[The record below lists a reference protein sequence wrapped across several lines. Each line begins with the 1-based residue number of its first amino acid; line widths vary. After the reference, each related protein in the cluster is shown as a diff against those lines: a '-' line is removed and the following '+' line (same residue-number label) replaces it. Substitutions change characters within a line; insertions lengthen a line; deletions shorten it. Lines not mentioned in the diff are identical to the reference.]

1 MDEKVDKIL
10 KLIEPN
16 LADGVSIMEL
26 RQELQSIICP
36 VERYQTNP
44 KNQAYR
50 EKYNKEASDYYEN
63 KMLQLGALEEMVGW
77 VENQGD
83 RVHLPH
89 HLMYRVGEPIVSA
102 DGHRSYEF
110 LIEYHR
116 KKPSEGIYYGCRG
129 NTCKGFSHDE
139 EIEVFRSEWLEVK
152 DELARVLNNNFPE
165 KDFSQRFK
173 MTDNAN
179 DNTYWLF
186 WISLVED
193 EDINQ
198 VGVSAVKVI
207 RTFFEKYLF
216 GELSIG
222 NNGLISK
229 MNPKKLSVP
238 RAFTN
243 ECYRDFLLLC
253 HKGICSLYNRIDNFP
268 KNKKTIFQK
277 SFSKYIKR
285 LEKNN
290 VLKKDEMYECAWRF
304 CYKNK
309 LGRSTNVDFSLMTTA
324 LYQIVVEEVADR
336 QFPSDTKR
344 DPDIPWSA
352 FCRIFLSDKGDAYD
366 IDSVKNSIKIKKSD
380 KSDDY
385 TKYEKYEAQLN
396 EWKKKIRGS

>member
-16 LADGVSIMEL
+16 LAGGVSILEL

-152 DELARVLNNNFPE
+152 DVLARFLNNNFPE

-198 VGVSAVKVI
+198 VGVSAVKLI
-207 RTFFEKYLF
+207 RIFFEKYLL
-216 GELSIG
+216 GELSI
-222 NNGLISK
+222 IREESA
-229 MNPKKLSVP
+229 PKKISVQ
-238 RAFTN
+238 RSFTK
-243 ECYRDFLLLC
+243 ECYNDFLLSC
-253 HKGICSLYNRIDNFP
+253 HEKIESYYKNTITSKTKDSPTSKTKDSP
-268 KNKKTIFQK
+268 KKKNTILPKTIT
-277 SFSKYIKR
+277 KYLKK
-285 LEKNN
+285 LERIN

-309 LGRSTNVDFSLMTTA
+309 SGRSTIVDFALMTSA
-324 LYQIVVEEVADR
+324 LYNIIVDEVGEK
-336 QFPSDTKR
+336 QFGTKKSETNL
-344 DPDIPWSA
+344 PIIPWA
-352 FCRIFLSDKGDAYD
+352 VFCRIFLNDIGNAYD
-366 IDSVKNSIKIKKSD
+366 AVTVKISYSHTKANQLDEWINKIKN
-380 KSDDY
+380 
-385 TKYEKYEAQLN
+385 T
-396 EWKKKIRGS
+396 